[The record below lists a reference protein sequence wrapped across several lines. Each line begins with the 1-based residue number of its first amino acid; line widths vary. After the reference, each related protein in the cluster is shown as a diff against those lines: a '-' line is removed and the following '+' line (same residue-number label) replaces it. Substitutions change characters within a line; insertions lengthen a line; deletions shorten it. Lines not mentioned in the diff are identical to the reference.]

1 MAHRTENRGE
11 EERVVGVSWDM
22 LSPREAGKEGA
33 GWQRTPETVRF
44 QESLLCDKSEEQEV
58 ER

>member
-1 MAHRTENRGE
+1 M
-11 EERVVGVSWDM
+11 VGVSWDM